1 MVIAANGYDDMFES
15 GNFKRRKRMRRHSY
29 RTGLYKEWMSAGQS
43 VYRPTYPTS
52 LYMPGYS
59 AYAPSPLSSYSSLP
73 QLSPPS
79 YQYGAG
85 LSYVEQSP
93 VAAASSLSSFSSSP
107 SLRASTNTGPDT
119 DRGYP
124 TQAFNLF

>member
-1 MVIAANGYDDMFES
+1 MFES

-43 VYRPTYPTS
+43 VYRPSYPTS

-59 AYAPSPLSSYSSLP
+59 AYAPSPLTSYTTLP
-73 QLSPPS
+73 QLSPTS
-79 YQYGAG
+79 YQYGTG
-85 LSYVEQSP
+85 LTYVDQGP
-93 VAAASSLSSFSSSP
+93 VAAASSLSTFSSSP
-107 SLRASTNTGPDT
+107 SLRAGPAPGPE

-124 TQAFNLF
+124 TQPFNLF